1 MRDIRVAT
9 VDDRQSD
16 VYLAD
21 LGGIK

>member
-9 VDDRQSD
+9 VDRQSD